1 MRPLLFGLLQEHR
14 HILLMDHRLLPAA
27 SYAESPLQK
36 MLSSKPRV
44 LWPQLP
50 NAARSEIAPPSTFP
64 YALSFEINGRLR
76 ARHKTSASK
85 LKNTR
90 VQGLLHNFEP

>member
-50 NAARSEIAPPSTFP
+50 NAAQSEIAPPSTFP
-64 YALSFEINGRLR
+64 NALSFEINDRLR
-76 ARHKTSASK
+76 ERHNTLASK
-85 LKNTR
+85 LKNKQ
-90 VQGLLHNFEP
+90 VQGSLHFFEP